1 MGVGKL
7 ATILLLCVCFLNVHS
22 LNVKKNSIE
31 NPLGI
36 KGKALIQFVNGLHA
50 GLETFSNKAV
60 AGQIFGQVADI
71 IIKDGPKEMSKKGVS
86 AFLNN
91 SSKQI
96 GGTGVPPFIVDRFW
110 NESVKHTR
118 LNGEEAL
125 TFAAWQAEMVFC
137 LKRDI
142 TDFTKDIIKEDP
154 KWKYV
159 KAAAPVADPT
169 PAAPVAVVDPV
180 TGAPVAVVDPVTG
193 APVAVVDPVPAAPV
207 AVVDPVE
214 VAPVDTKEGKRPH
227 GKGKGKGHHGKDHGK
242 NHGKKN
248 GKKNG
253 KGNHGKGNHGKKNG
267 KGKHGKNHGK
277 GNHGKKTEPK

>member
-71 IIKDGPKEMSKKGVS
+71 IIKDGPKEMSKKGIS

-110 NESVKHTR
+110 NESVKHTSA
-118 LNGEEAL
+118 NGEEAL
-125 TFAAWQAEMVFC
+125 TFAAWQTEMVFC

-154 KWKYV
+154 SWKYV
-159 KAAAPVADPT
+159 KA
-169 PAAPVAVVDPV
+169 
-180 TGAPVAVVDPVTG
+180 
-193 APVAVVDPVPAAPV
+193 
-207 AVVDPVE
+207 
-214 VAPVDTKEGKRPH
+214 VAPVDKKGKGPKRPH
-227 GKGKGKGHHGKDHGK
+227 GKGKGHHGKGSNHGK

-248 GKKNG
+248 GKNHGKGNHGKNHG
-253 KGNHGKGNHGKKNG
+253 KGNHGKGN
-267 KGKHGKNHGK
+267 HGKNHGK
-277 GNHGKKTEPK
+277 GNHGKKNGTEVEEQETEDK

>member
-1 MGVGKL
+1 MGKNSVVGKL

-71 IIKDGPKEMSKKGVS
+71 IIKDGPKEMSKKGIS

-110 NESVKHTR
+110 NESVKHTSA
-118 LNGEEAL
+118 NGEEAL
-125 TFAAWQAEMVFC
+125 TFAAWQTEMVFC

-193 APVAVVDPVPAAPV
+193 EPV

-214 VAPVDTKEGKRPH
+214 VSPVDTKEGKRPH
-227 GKGKGKGHHGKDHGK
+227 GKGRGKGHHGKDHGK
-242 NHGKKN
+242 KNGNKN
-248 GKKNG
+248 GKKTEKENTE
-253 KGNHGKGNHGKKNG
+253 
-267 KGKHGKNHGK
+267 
-277 GNHGKKTEPK
+277 KKTEKENTEKKTEKE

>member
-1 MGVGKL
+1 MGKNSVVGKL
-7 ATILLLCVCFLNVHS
+7 ATILLLCVCFLDVHS
-22 LNVKKNSIE
+22 LEIKKNSIE

-71 IIKDGPKEMSKKGVS
+71 IITDGPKEMSKKGIS

-110 NESVKHTR
+110 NESVKHTSA
-118 LNGEEAL
+118 NGEEAL
-125 TFAAWQAEMVFC
+125 TFAAWQTEMEFC
-137 LKRDI
+137 L
-142 TDFTKDIIKEDP
+142 TKDIIKEDP

-159 KAAAPVADPT
+159 KAAAPVPVADPT
-169 PAAPVAVVDPV
+169 PAE
-180 TGAPVAVVDPVTG
+180 
-193 APVAVVDPVPAAPV
+193 PVAVVDPVPVAPV

-227 GKGKGKGHHGKDHGK
+227 GKGKGKGHHGK
-242 NHGKKN
+242 NH

-253 KGNHGKGNHGKKNG
+253 KGNHGK
-267 KGKHGKNHGK
+267 NHGK
-277 GNHGKKTEPK
+277 G

>member
-1 MGVGKL
+1 MGKNSVVGKL

-22 LNVKKNSIE
+22 LEIKKNSIE

-159 KAAAPVADPT
+159 KAAAPVPVADPT
-169 PAAPVAVVDPV
+169 PAEPVAE
-180 TGAPVAVVDPVTG
+180 
-193 APVAVVDPVPAAPV
+193 VDPVP
-207 AVVDPVE
+207 
-214 VAPVDTKEGKRPH
+214 VAPVDKKGKEPKRPH
-227 GKGKGKGHHGKDHGK
+227 GKGKGHHGKGSNHGK

-248 GKKNG
+248 GK
-253 KGNHGKGNHGKKNG
+253 NHGKGN
-267 KGKHGKNHGK
+267 HGKNHGK
-277 GNHGKKTEPK
+277 GNHGKGNGTEVEEQGAEEEERGTEVEEQGTEEEEQGTEDK